1 MTSAAKVLLVD
12 DMNGVRRSVAH
23 VLRSLGHDVS
33 EAENGAIAIE
43 MLKSST
49 YDLIVTDIL
58 MPEKDGC
65 ELIEFAK
72 TLPSHP
78 RIIAMSGGGS
88 QATADQAIDRA
99 RGRADGVLLKPFNRH
114 DIIELVD
121 RMLAA

>member
-1 MTSAAKVLLVD
+1 MPAKVLLVD

-23 VLRSLGHDVS
+23 VLRSLGHEVT
-33 EAENGAIAIE
+33 EAENGAVAID
-43 MLKSST
+43 LLRSGS

-65 ELIEFAK
+65 ELIAFAK
-72 TLPSHP
+72 TLARRP

-99 RGRADGVLLKPFNRH
+99 RNTADGILLKPFNRN
-114 DIIELVD
+114 DIVQLVD